1 MRWRDSHCMN
11 PHEEAIRYAEE
22 HAGGLFPE
30 IPEACR
36 PRLVEITL
44 RALRSPGGSH
54 SGFASWLFDEFATLN
69 LDWRLVANALTGECQ
84 RQGFIAS
91 RPTGSKVRWMAA
103 RQGACGCCQELD
115 KQVYMVVAPDDP
127 DRDWHHHVWRGK
139 SRLDPTAM
147 TGISQ
152 GNWPAAGMQHHGC
165 RCAWSPEPDGTC
177 PPGVDPDFDRWLREK
192 LRAVQP
198 SRRIPDARS
207 DAMGRCTA
215 ARLKSPP

>member
-69 LDWRLVANALTGECQ
+69 LDWRLVCGTAWNRNPVGGVIGVQTG
-84 RQGFIAS
+84 
-91 RPTGSKVRWMAA
+91 P
-103 RQGACGCCQELD
+103 
-115 KQVYMVVAPDDP
+115 
-127 DRDWHHHVWRGK
+127 H
-139 SRLDPTAM
+139 
-147 TGISQ
+147 
-152 GNWPAAGMQHHGC
+152 
-165 RCAWSPEPDGTC
+165 
-177 PPGVDPDFDRWLREK
+177 
-192 LRAVQP
+192 
-198 SRRIPDARS
+198 
-207 DAMGRCTA
+207 
-215 ARLKSPP
+215 